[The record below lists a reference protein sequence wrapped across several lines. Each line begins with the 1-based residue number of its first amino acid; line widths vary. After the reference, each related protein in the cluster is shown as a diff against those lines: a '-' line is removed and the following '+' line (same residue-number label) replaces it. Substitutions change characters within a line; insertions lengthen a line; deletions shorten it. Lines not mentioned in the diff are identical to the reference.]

1 MTKDAGTMESMVDRG
16 LFREAM
22 SRLGAAVS
30 VVTSDGPAG
39 RCGTTVTAVSSVTD
53 TPATLL
59 VCLNRQ
65 SSAHAVIRA
74 NGAFCINVLAE
85 GDAGLAGHF
94 AGQTGVP
101 ADRRFD
107 GLAVDRLATGAP
119 VLPGALVAFD
129 CRVQEVLESGTHSI
143 FLAQVEDIR
152 LGGAQGAL
160 VYFQRRYATLAA
172 IAV

>member
-1 MTKDAGTMESMVDRG
+1 MMDGAGAMKNTVDRG

-39 RCGTTVTAVSSVTD
+39 CCGTTVTAVSSVTD

-65 SSAHAVIRA
+65 STAHAVIRA
-74 NGAFCINVLAE
+74 NGAFCINVLAQ
-85 GDAGLAGHF
+85 GDVGLAAHF

-107 GLAVDRLATGAP
+107 GLTVDRMSTGAP

-160 VYFQRRYATLAA
+160 VYYQRRYATLAEISA
-172 IAV
+172 